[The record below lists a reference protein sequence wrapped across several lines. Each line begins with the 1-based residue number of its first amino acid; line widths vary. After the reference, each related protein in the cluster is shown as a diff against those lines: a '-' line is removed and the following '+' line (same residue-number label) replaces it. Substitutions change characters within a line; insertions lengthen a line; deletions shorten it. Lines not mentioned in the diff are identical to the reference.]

1 MKINSSYKM
10 NNLLYQKKP
19 FSFYIKK
26 SFGGFLILLFAVIT
40 LFLITSKPQIDHL
53 DKMDIYNLNSY
64 IEKQFPEIYDY
75 AYLRTTGKQNINK
88 TEFIIKNVSGI
99 SRVYVSW
106 VREDEEVLIINSGIM
121 DDY

>member
-1 MKINSSYKM
+1 M

-40 LFLITSKPQIDHL
+40 LFLITSKTPIDHL
-53 DKMDIYNLNSY
+53 DKMDIYSLNSY

-75 AYLRTTGKQNINK
+75 VYLRTNDGEQNVNK
-88 TEFIIKNVSGI
+88 TEFIIKNASRI
-99 SRVYVSW
+99 FRVYVLW
-106 VREDEEVLIINSGIM
+106 IRKDEEILIIDSGIM